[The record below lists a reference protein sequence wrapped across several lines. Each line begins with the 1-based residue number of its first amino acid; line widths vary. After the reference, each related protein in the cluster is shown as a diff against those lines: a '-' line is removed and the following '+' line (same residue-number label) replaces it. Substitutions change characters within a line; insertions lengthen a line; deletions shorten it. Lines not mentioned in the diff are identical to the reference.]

1 MKAMILAAG
10 MGSRMGYLTKNIP
23 KPLLKIGNQTL
34 LEIQLNKLIQAG
46 ISQFLINVSYLGD
59 QIIEFISNKYKN
71 SSNIE
76 IQFSK
81 EDQPLETAGG
91 IVNALE
97 FFDDN
102 PFLVT
107 NADIFTN
114 FDYSILLE
122 HKLSDDVSAFLIL
135 VPNPE
140 FKIVGDYGLE
150 GNKLSF
156 TKDFTYSGIG
166 IYRKEMF
173 QRFKKGEKI
182 KLKSILDDYILNN
195 KIDGSLYHG
204 YWSDIGTAER
214 LEFENKKNDNKK

>member
-1 MKAMILAAG
+1 MKAMILSAG
-10 MGSRMGYLTKNIP
+10 MGSRMGCLTKNKP

-34 LEIQLNKLIQAG
+34 LEVQLNKLIQAG

-59 QIIEFISNKYKN
+59 QIIEFVSNKYKN
-71 SSNIE
+71 TSNIK
-76 IQFSK
+76 IQFSE

-97 FFDDN
+97 FFDNN

-107 NADIFTN
+107 NADIFTH
-114 FDYSILLE
+114 FDYSVLLK
-122 HKLSDDVSAFLIL
+122 HKLSDDALAFLIL

-140 FKIVGDYGLE
+140 FKTVGDYGLE
-150 GNKLSF
+150 DAKLSL

-166 IYRKEMF
+166 IYKKEMF
-173 QRFKKGEKI
+173 QGFKKGEKI

-214 LEFENKKNDNKK
+214 LEFENKKNDNQK

>member
-1 MKAMILAAG
+1 MKAMILSAG
-10 MGSRMGYLTKNIP
+10 MGTRMGGLTQNIP

-59 QIIEFISNKYKN
+59 QIIEFVSNKYKN
-71 SSNIE
+71 SANLD
-76 IQFSK
+76 IQFSE

-91 IVNALE
+91 IVNALD
-97 FFDDN
+97 FFDDH

-114 FDYSILLE
+114 FDYSLLLK
-122 HKLSDDVSAFLIL
+122 HKLSVDVSAFLIL

-140 FKIVGDYGLE
+140 FKTVGDYGLE

-166 IYRKEMF
+166 IFRKEMF
-173 QRFKKGEKI
+173 HGFKKGEKI
-182 KLKSILDDYILNN
+182 KLKLILDEYILNN
-195 KIDGSLYHG
+195 KIDGSLYYG

-214 LEFENKKNDNKK
+214 LEFENMKNDN

>member
-1 MKAMILAAG
+1 MKAMILSAG
-10 MGSRMGYLTKNIP
+10 MGSRMGSLTQNTP

-59 QIIEFISNKYKN
+59 QIIEFVSSKYKN
-71 SSNIE
+71 SSNIK
-76 IQFSK
+76 IQFSI

-97 FFDDN
+97 FFDNN

-107 NADIFTN
+107 NADIFTH
-114 FDYSILLE
+114 FDYSILLK
-122 HKLSDDVSAFLIL
+122 HKLSADALAFLIL

-140 FKIVGDYGLE
+140 FKTVGDYGLE
-150 GNKLSF
+150 DTKLSL

-173 QRFKKGEKI
+173 QGFKKGEKI

-214 LEFENKKNDNKK
+214 LEFENKKNDNQK

>member
-1 MKAMILAAG
+1 MKAMILSAG
-10 MGSRMGYLTKNIP
+10 MGSRMGCLTQKIP

-59 QIIEFISNKYKN
+59 QIIEFVSSKYKN

-76 IQFSK
+76 IQFSE

-97 FFDDN
+97 FFDNN

-114 FDYSILLE
+114 FDYNS
-122 HKLSDDVSAFLIL
+122 SSVNLIN
-135 VPNPE
+135 NP
-140 FKIVGDYGLE
+140 FSSSY
-150 GNKLSF
+150 NCY
-156 TKDFTYSGIG
+156 T
-166 IYRKEMF
+166 
-173 QRFKKGEKI
+173 
-182 KLKSILDDYILNN
+182 
-195 KIDGSLYHG
+195 
-204 YWSDIGTAER
+204 
-214 LEFENKKNDNKK
+214 

>member
-1 MKAMILAAG
+1 MKAIILAAG
-10 MGSRMGYLTKNIP
+10 MGLRMGSLTQKIP

-59 QIIEFISNKYKN
+59 QIIGFVSNKYKN
-71 SSNIE
+71 LANLD
-76 IQFSK
+76 IQFSE

-97 FFDDN
+97 FFNND

-107 NADIFTN
+107 NADIFTD
-114 FDYSILLE
+114 FDYSVLLK
-122 HKLSDDVSAFLIL
+122 HKLSDDVSAYLIL

-140 FKIVGDYGLE
+140 FKTVGDYGLE

-173 QRFKKGEKI
+173 QGFKKGEKI
-182 KLKSILDDYILNN
+182 KLKSILDDYIVNK

-214 LEFENKKNDNKK
+214 LEFENKKNDYK

>member
-10 MGSRMGYLTKNIP
+10 MGTRMEYLTKNTP

-59 QIIEFISNKYKN
+59 QIIEFVSNKYKN

-76 IQFSK
+76 IQFSV

-91 IVNALE
+91 IVNALD
-97 FFDDN
+97 FFDDA
-102 PFLVT
+102 PFLLT
-107 NADIFTN
+107 NADIYTH
-114 FDYSILLE
+114 FDYSILLK
-122 HKLSDDVSAFLIL
+122 HKLSADVSAFLIL

-140 FKIVGDYGLE
+140 FKTVGDYGLE

-173 QRFKKGEKI
+173 LGFKKGEKI

-204 YWSDIGTAER
+204 YWSDIGTAKR
-214 LEFENKKNDNKK
+214 LEFENKKNDDKK

>member
-1 MKAMILAAG
+1 MKAMILSAG
-10 MGSRMGYLTKNIP
+10 MGSRMGHLTKNTP

-34 LEIQLNKLIQAG
+34 LEMQLNKLIQAG

-59 QIIEFISNKYKN
+59 KIIEFVSNKYKN
-71 SSNIE
+71 SSNLE
-76 IQFSK
+76 IQFSE

-97 FFDDN
+97 FFDNN

-114 FDYSILLE
+114 FDYSVLLK
-122 HKLSDDVSAFLIL
+122 HKLSNDVSAFLIL

-166 IYRKEMF
+166 IFRKEMF
-173 QRFKKGEKI
+173 QGYKKGEKI
-182 KLKSILDDYILNN
+182 KLKSILDDYILNK

-214 LEFENKKNDNKK
+214 LEFENKKNDYK

>member
-1 MKAMILAAG
+1 MKAMILSAG
-10 MGSRMGYLTKNIP
+10 KGARMGSLTQNTP

-46 ISQFLINVSYLGD
+46 ISQFLINVSYLSD
-59 QIIEFISNKYKN
+59 QIIEFVSNKYKD
-71 SSNIE
+71 SSNLE
-76 IQFSK
+76 IQFSE

-97 FFDDN
+97 FFDDS

-107 NADIFTN
+107 NADIFTD
-114 FDYSILLE
+114 FDYSQLLK
-122 HKLSDDVSAFLIL
+122 HKLSGNVSAFLIL

-140 FKIVGDYGLE
+140 FKMVGDYGLV

-166 IYRKEMF
+166 LFRKEMF

-204 YWSDIGTAER
+204 YWSDIGTTER
-214 LEFENKKNDNKK
+214 LEFENKKNDN

>member
-1 MKAMILAAG
+1 MKAMILSAG
-10 MGSRMGYLTKNIP
+10 MGTRMGPLTTKTP

-46 ISQFLINVSYLGD
+46 VNEFLINVSYFGN
-59 QIIEFISNKYKN
+59 QIIEFVSSKYKN
-71 SSNIE
+71 SANLD
-76 IQFSK
+76 IQFS
-81 EDQPLETAGG
+81 EENLPLETAGG
-91 IVNALE
+91 IINALD
-97 FFDDN
+97 FFDDS

-107 NADIFTN
+107 NADIFTD
-114 FDYSILLE
+114 FDYSLLLK
-122 HKLSDDVSAFLIL
+122 HKLSADVSAFLIL

-150 GNKLSF
+150 DNKLSF

-166 IYRKEMF
+166 IFRKEMF
-173 QRFKKGEKI
+173 QGFKAGEKI

-204 YWSDIGTAER
+204 YWSDIGTAKR
-214 LEFENKKNDNKK
+214 LEFENNKNDN

>member
-1 MKAMILAAG
+1 MKAMILSAG
-10 MGSRMGYLTKNIP
+10 MGSRMGHLTKNTP

-34 LEIQLNKLIQAG
+34 LEMQLNKLIQAG
-46 ISQFLINVSYLGD
+46 INQLLINVSYLGD
-59 QIIEFISNKYKN
+59 QIIEFVSDKYKN
-71 SSNIE
+71 SSNLE
-76 IQFSK
+76 IQFSE

-97 FFDDN
+97 FFDN
-102 PFLVT
+102 APFLVT

-114 FDYSILLE
+114 FDYSSLVK
-122 HKLSDDVSAFLIL
+122 HKLSTDVSAFLIL

-166 IYRKEMF
+166 IFRKEMF
-173 QRFKKGEKI
+173 QGFKKGEKI
-182 KLKSILDDYILNN
+182 KLKSILDDYILNK

>member
-1 MKAMILAAG
+1 MKAMILSAG
-10 MGSRMGYLTKNIP
+10 MGTRMGPLTTKTP

-46 ISQFLINVSYLGD
+46 VNEFLINVSYFGN
-59 QIIEFISNKYKN
+59 QIIEFVSSKYKN
-71 SSNIE
+71 SANLD
-76 IQFSK
+76 IQFS
-81 EDQPLETAGG
+81 EENLPLETAGG
-91 IVNALE
+91 IINALD
-97 FFDDN
+97 FFDDS

-107 NADIFTN
+107 NADIFTD
-114 FDYSILLE
+114 FDYSLLLK
-122 HKLSDDVSAFLIL
+122 HKLSADVSAFLIL

-166 IYRKEMF
+166 IFRKEMF
-173 QRFKKGEKI
+173 QGFKKGEKI

-204 YWSDIGTAER
+204 YWSDIGTAKR
-214 LEFENKKNDNKK
+214 LEFENNKNDN

>member
-1 MKAMILAAG
+1 MKAMILSAG
-10 MGSRMGYLTKNIP
+10 MGSRMGYLTKNTP

-59 QIIEFISNKYKN
+59 QIIEFVSDKYKN
-71 SSNIE
+71 LANLD
-76 IQFSK
+76 IQFSE

-97 FFDDN
+97 FFDND
-102 PFLVT
+102 PILVT
-107 NADIFTN
+107 NADIFTD
-114 FDYSILLE
+114 FDYSVLLK

-140 FKIVGDYGLE
+140 FKTVGDYGLE
-150 GNKLSF
+150 NNKLSF
-156 TKDFTYSGIG
+156 TKELTYSGIG

-173 QRFKKGEKI
+173 QGFKKGEKI
-182 KLKSILDDYILNN
+182 KLKSIIDDYILNN

-214 LEFENKKNDNKK
+214 LEFENNKNDNKK

>member
-1 MKAMILAAG
+1 MKAMILSAG
-10 MGSRMGYLTKNIP
+10 MGSRMGHLTKNTP

-34 LEIQLNKLIQAG
+34 LEMQLNKLIQAG
-46 ISQFLINVSYLGD
+46 INQLLINVSYLGD
-59 QIIEFISNKYKN
+59 QIIEFVSDKYKN
-71 SSNIE
+71 SSNID
-76 IQFSK
+76 IQFSE

-97 FFDDN
+97 YFDNN

-114 FDYSILLE
+114 FNYSVLLK
-122 HKLSDDVSAFLIL
+122 HKLSTDVSAFLIL

-156 TKDFTYSGIG
+156 TKDFT
-166 IYRKEMF
+166 
-173 QRFKKGEKI
+173 KI
-182 KLKSILDDYILNN
+182 FGK
-195 KIDGSLYHG
+195 
-204 YWSDIGTAER
+204 
-214 LEFENKKNDNKK
+214 

>member
-1 MKAMILAAG
+1 MKAMILSAG
-10 MGSRMGYLTKNIP
+10 MGTRMGPLTTKTP

-46 ISQFLINVSYLGD
+46 VNEFLINVSYFGN
-59 QIIEFISNKYKN
+59 QIIEFVSSKYKN
-71 SSNIE
+71 SANLD
-76 IQFSK
+76 IQFS
-81 EDQPLETAGG
+81 EENQPLETAGG
-91 IVNALE
+91 IINALD
-97 FFDDN
+97 FFDDS

-107 NADIFTN
+107 NADIFTD
-114 FDYSILLE
+114 FDYSLLLK
-122 HKLSDDVSAFLIL
+122 HKLSADVSAFLIL

-166 IYRKEMF
+166 IFRKEMF
-173 QRFKKGEKI
+173 QGFKKGEKI

-204 YWSDIGTAER
+204 YWSDIGTAKR
-214 LEFENKKNDNKK
+214 LEFENNKNDN

>member
-1 MKAMILAAG
+1 MKAMILSAG
-10 MGSRMGYLTKNIP
+10 MGSRMGNLTKNTP

-46 ISQFLINVSYLGD
+46 ISQILINVSYLGN
-59 QIIEFISNKYKN
+59 QIIEFVSNKYKN
-71 SSNIE
+71 LPNLD
-76 IQFSK
+76 IQFTE
-81 EDQPLETAGG
+81 EDQPLDTAGG
-91 IVNALE
+91 IVNALD
-97 FFDDN
+97 FFDDA

-114 FDYSILLE
+114 FDYSLLLK

-140 FKIVGDYGLE
+140 FKTVGDYGLE

-173 QRFKKGEKI
+173 RGFKKGEKI
-182 KLKSILDDYILNN
+182 KLKSVIDVYLLNN

-204 YWSDIGTAER
+204 YWSDIGTADR
-214 LEFENKKNDNKK
+214 LEFENNKNDYKK

>member
-1 MKAMILAAG
+1 MT
-10 MGSRMGYLTKNIP
+10 TKTP

-46 ISQFLINVSYLGD
+46 VNEFLINVSYFGN
-59 QIIEFISNKYKN
+59 QIIEFVSSKYKN
-71 SSNIE
+71 SANLD
-76 IQFSK
+76 IQFS
-81 EDQPLETAGG
+81 EENQPLETAGG
-91 IVNALE
+91 IINALD
-97 FFDDN
+97 FFDDS

-107 NADIFTN
+107 NADIFTD
-114 FDYSILLE
+114 FDYSLLLK
-122 HKLSDDVSAFLIL
+122 HKLSADVSAFLIL

-166 IYRKEMF
+166 IFRKEMF
-173 QRFKKGEKI
+173 QGFKKGEKI

-204 YWSDIGTAER
+204 YWSDIGTVER
-214 LEFENKKNDNKK
+214 LEFENNKNDNKK

>member
-1 MKAMILAAG
+1 MKAMILSAG
-10 MGSRMGYLTKNIP
+10 MGSRMGCLTKNIP

-34 LEIQLNKLIQAG
+34 LEIQINKLIQAG

-59 QIIEFISNKYKN
+59 QIIEFVSDKYKN
-71 SSNIE
+71 ISTIE
-76 IQFSK
+76 IQFSE

-97 FFDDN
+97 FFDNN

-107 NADIFTN
+107 NADIFTH
-114 FDYSILLE
+114 FDYSILLKHE
-122 HKLSDDVSAFLIL
+122 LSDDVSAFLIL

-140 FKIVGDYGLE
+140 FKTVGDYGLE
-150 GNKLSF
+150 SNKLTF
-156 TKDFTYSGIG
+156 NKDFTYSGIG

-173 QRFKKGEKI
+173 QGFKKGEKI
-182 KLKSILDDYILNN
+182 KLKSILDDYIINN

-204 YWSDIGTAER
+204 YWSDIGTEER
-214 LEFENKKNDNKK
+214 LVFENKKNDNQK

>member
-1 MKAMILAAG
+1 MKAMILSAG
-10 MGSRMGYLTKNIP
+10 MGTRMGPLTTKTP
-23 KPLLKIGNQTL
+23 KPLLKIGHQTL
-34 LEIQLNKLIQAG
+34 LEMQLNKLIQAG

-59 QIIEFISNKYKN
+59 QIIEFVSNKYKN

-81 EDQPLETAGG
+81 EDQPLETGGG
-91 IVNALE
+91 IVNALD
-97 FFDDN
+97 FFDNN

-114 FDYSILLE
+114 FDYSLLLKYE
-122 HKLSDDVSAFLIL
+122 LPTNVSDFLIL

-140 FKIVGDYGLE
+140 FKETGDYGLE
-150 GNKLSF
+150 TNKLTFS
-156 TKDFTYSGIG
+156 KDFTYSGIG

-173 QRFKKGEKI
+173 QEFKKGEKI
-182 KLKSILDDYILNN
+182 KLKSILDDNILKN

-214 LEFENKKNDNKK
+214 LEVENKKNDH

>member
-10 MGSRMGYLTKNIP
+10 MGLRMGSLTQKIP

-71 SSNIE
+71 SSNLE
-76 IQFSK
+76 IQFSE

-97 FFDDN
+97 FFDND

-114 FDYSILLE
+114 FDYSILLK
-122 HKLSDDVSAFLIL
+122 HKLSGDVSAFLIL

-150 GNKLSF
+150 GKKLSF
-156 TKDFTYSGIG
+156 TKEFTYSGIG
-166 IYRKEMF
+166 IFRKEMF
-173 QRFKKGEKI
+173 LGFKKGEKI
-182 KLKSILDDYILNN
+182 KLKSIIDDYILNN

-214 LEFENKKNDNKK
+214 LEFENNKNDNKK

>member
-10 MGSRMGYLTKNIP
+10 MGSRMGSLTKKTP

-46 ISQFLINVSYLGD
+46 ICQFLINVSYLGD
-59 QIIEFISNKYKN
+59 QIIEFVSNKYKY
-71 SSNIE
+71 SSNVE
-76 IQFSK
+76 IQFSE

-91 IVNALE
+91 IVNALK
-97 FFDDN
+97 FFDND

-107 NADIFTN
+107 NADIFTD
-114 FDYSILLE
+114 FDYSVLLK
-122 HKLSDDVSAFLIL
+122 HKLSDDVSAYLIL

-140 FKIVGDYGLE
+140 FKTVGDYGLE

-182 KLKSILDDYILNN
+182 KLKSILDDYILNK
-195 KIDGSLYHG
+195 KIDGSLYNG

-214 LEFENKKNDNKK
+214 LEFENKKNDYK

>member
-10 MGSRMGYLTKNIP
+10 MGSRMGSLTQKIP

-34 LEIQLNKLIQAG
+34 LEIQINKIIQAG
-46 ISQFLINVSYLGD
+46 VNQVLINVSYLGD
-59 QIIEFISNKYKN
+59 QIIEFVSNKYKN
-71 SSNIE
+71 LANLD
-76 IQFSK
+76 IQFSI
-81 EDQPLETAGG
+81 EEQPLETAGG
-91 IVNALE
+91 IVNALD
-97 FFDDN
+97 FFDDY

-114 FDYSILLE
+114 FDYSLLVQ
-122 HKLSDDVSAFLIL
+122 HNLSADVSAFLIL

-140 FKIVGDYGLE
+140 FKKIGDYGLE

-166 IYRKEMF
+166 IYTKEMF
-173 QRFKKGEKI
+173 QGFKKGEKI
-182 KLKSILDDYILNN
+182 KLKSILDEYILNN

-204 YWSDIGTAER
+204 YWSDIGTEER
-214 LEFENKKNDNKK
+214 LEFENIKNDN

>member
-10 MGSRMGYLTKNIP
+10 MGSRMGSLTQKIP

-59 QIIEFISNKYKN
+59 QIIEFVTNKYKN
-71 SSNIE
+71 SPNLD
-76 IQFSK
+76 IQFSE

-97 FFDDN
+97 FFDND

-107 NADIFTN
+107 NADIFTD
-114 FDYSILLE
+114 FDYSVLLK
-122 HKLSDDVSAFLIL
+122 HKLSDDVSAYVILI
-135 VPNPE
+135 PNPE
-140 FKIVGDYGLE
+140 FKTVGDYGLD

-173 QRFKKGEKI
+173 QGFKKGGKI
-182 KLKSILDDYILNN
+182 KLKSILDDYILNE

-214 LEFENKKNDNKK
+214 LDFENKKNDYK

>member
-1 MKAMILAAG
+1 MKAMILSAG
-10 MGSRMGYLTKNIP
+10 KGARMGSLTQNIP

-46 ISQFLINVSYLGD
+46 ISQFLINVSYLSD
-59 QIIEFISNKYKN
+59 QIIEFVSNKYKN
-71 SSNIE
+71 SSNLE
-76 IQFSK
+76 IQFSE

-97 FFDDN
+97 FFDDS

-107 NADIFTN
+107 NADIFTD
-114 FDYSILLE
+114 FDYSQLLK
-122 HKLSDDVSAFLIL
+122 HKLSGNVSAFLIL

-140 FKIVGDYGLE
+140 FKMVGDYGLV

-166 IYRKEMF
+166 LFRKEMF

-204 YWSDIGTAER
+204 YWSDIGTTER
-214 LEFENKKNDNKK
+214 LEFENKKNDN

>member
-1 MKAMILAAG
+1 MKAMILSAG
-10 MGSRMGYLTKNIP
+10 MGSRMGDLTKNTP

-34 LEIQLNKLIQAG
+34 LEMQLNKLIQAG
-46 ISQFLINVSYLGD
+46 ISQLLINVSYLGN
-59 QIIEFISNKYKN
+59 QIIEFVSNKYKN
-71 SSNIE
+71 TPNLDIK
-76 IQFSK
+76 FSK

-91 IVNALE
+91 IINALD
-97 FFDDN
+97 FFDDY

-114 FDYSILLE
+114 FDYSLLLK
-122 HKLSDDVSAFLIL
+122 HKLSDNVSAFLIM

-140 FKIVGDYGLE
+140 FKTVGDYGLE
-150 GNKLSF
+150 GDKLSF

-173 QRFKKGEKI
+173 QGFKKGEKI
-182 KLKSILDDYILNN
+182 KLKSILDDYISNK

-204 YWSDIGTAER
+204 YWSDIGTKER
-214 LEFENKKNDNKK
+214 LEFENNKYDN

>member
-1 MKAMILAAG
+1 MKAMILSAG
-10 MGSRMGYLTKNIP
+10 MGSRMGDLTKNTP

-46 ISQFLINVSYLGD
+46 ISHFLINVSYLGD
-59 QIIEFISNKYKN
+59 QIIEFVSSKYKN
-71 SSNIE
+71 ATNLD

-81 EDQPLETAGG
+81 EEHPLETAGG
-91 IVNALE
+91 IVNALD
-97 FFDDN
+97 FFDN
-102 PFLVT
+102 APFLVT

-114 FDYSILLE
+114 FDYSLLLKYE
-122 HKLSDDVSAFLIL
+122 LPANVSAFVIL

-140 FKIVGDYGLE
+140 FKEIGDYGLE
-150 GNKLSF
+150 RNKLTFS
-156 TKDFTYSGIG
+156 KDFTYSGIG

-173 QRFKKGEKI
+173 QEFKKGEKI
-182 KLKSILDDYILNN
+182 KLKSILDDNILKN

-214 LEFENKKNDNKK
+214 LEFENKKNDH

>member
-10 MGSRMGYLTKNIP
+10 MGSRMGSLTQKIP

-59 QIIEFISNKYKN
+59 QIIEFVSNKYKN
-71 SSNIE
+71 LANLD
-76 IQFSK
+76 IQFSE
-81 EDQPLETAGG
+81 EDQPLETASG

-97 FFDDN
+97 FFN
-102 PFLVT
+102 NTPFLLT
-107 NADIFTN
+107 NADIFTD
-114 FDYSILLE
+114 FDYSVLLK
-122 HKLSDDVSAFLIL
+122 HKLSDDVSAYLIL

-140 FKIVGDYGLE
+140 FKTAGDYGLE

-173 QRFKKGEKI
+173 QGFKKGEKI
-182 KLKSILDDYILNN
+182 KLKSILDDYILNK

-204 YWSDIGTAER
+204 YWSDIGTVER
-214 LEFENKKNDNKK
+214 LEFENKKNDYK

>member
-10 MGSRMGYLTKNIP
+10 MGSRMGSLTQKIP

-71 SSNIE
+71 SSNLE
-76 IQFSK
+76 IQFSE

-97 FFDDN
+97 FFDND

-114 FDYSILLE
+114 FDYSILLK
-122 HKLSDDVSAFLIL
+122 HKLSGDVSAFLIL

-140 FKIVGDYGLE
+140 FKMVGDYGLV

-166 IYRKEMF
+166 LFRKEMF

-204 YWSDIGTAER
+204 YWSDIGTTER
-214 LEFENKKNDNKK
+214 LEFENKKNDN

>member
-1 MKAMILAAG
+1 MKAMILSAG
-10 MGSRMGYLTKNIP
+10 KGARMGSLTQNIP

-46 ISQFLINVSYLGD
+46 ISQFLINVSYLSD
-59 QIIEFISNKYKN
+59 QIIEFVSNKYKD
-71 SSNIE
+71 SSNLE
-76 IQFSK
+76 IQFSE

-97 FFDDN
+97 FFDDS

-107 NADIFTN
+107 NADIFTD
-114 FDYSILLE
+114 FDYSQLLK
-122 HKLSDDVSAFLIL
+122 HKLSGNVSAFLIL

-140 FKIVGDYGLE
+140 FKMVGDYGLV

-166 IYRKEMF
+166 LFRKEMF

-204 YWSDIGTAER
+204 YWSDIGTTER
-214 LEFENKKNDNKK
+214 LEFENKKNDN